1 MCHQI
6 YLILKVI
13 FEQDRKLAM
22 HLLSRRAFQAEDFCA
37 KALKKE
43 CVPPFHRLTKEATD
57 WSRLIKERRSE
68 GAGVK
73 SFKAM

>member
-1 MCHQI
+1 
-6 YLILKVI
+6 
-13 FEQDRKLAM
+13 M
-22 HLLSRRAFQAEDFCA
+22 HLLSRRACQAEDFCA